1 MEWALPRYCIM
12 FGRVLSVCDIIFTS
26 QDALRVIQGILHAT
40 NNAMAVAKLRGCPI
54 SLNETSL
61 IMMSEQFNMYTT
73 EKKKVVREM
82 VVFLHHHYI
91 IFAVDLMGGKEYD
104 YWEHIQVYTPFWST
118 HAHNFALLCMHR
130 IDTRVSNLVA
140 HSTGV

>member
-1 MEWALPRYCIM
+1 MCYPVTSYCIILHHM
-12 FGRVLSVCDIIFTS
+12 SGHVLPCNIILHHFTS

-40 NNAMAVAKLRGCPI
+40 NNVMAVAKLRGCPI
-54 SLNETSL
+54 SLDETSM

-82 VVFLHHHYI
+82 VVFLHHHYV

-104 YWEHIQVYTPFWST
+104 YWEHIEVET
-118 HAHNFALLCMHR
+118 
-130 IDTRVSNLVA
+130 
-140 HSTGV
+140 